1 MDSKEKNIE
10 WLVRRMEEYR
20 SLENGIGS
28 AIEDLDGLGK
38 LGQGFV
44 SVDALEEIDIG
55 SGSDKRPT
63 FMNAMLDEEQKRI
76 VCELFKGFIDYFAWE
91 YIEMPG
97 LDRGLVEHRLPIK
110 QGFCPYR
117 QPACSFNSEVMVKV
131 RGNREATE
139 SRFYSTMP
147 LC

>member
-44 SVDALEEIDIG
+44 SVDALEEIDID

-63 FMNAMLDEEQKRI
+63 FMNAVLDEE
-76 VCELFKGFIDYFAWE
+76 
-91 YIEMPG
+91 
-97 LDRGLVEHRLPIK
+97 
-110 QGFCPYR
+110 
-117 QPACSFNSEVMVKV
+117 
-131 RGNREATE
+131 
-139 SRFYSTMP
+139 
-147 LC
+147 